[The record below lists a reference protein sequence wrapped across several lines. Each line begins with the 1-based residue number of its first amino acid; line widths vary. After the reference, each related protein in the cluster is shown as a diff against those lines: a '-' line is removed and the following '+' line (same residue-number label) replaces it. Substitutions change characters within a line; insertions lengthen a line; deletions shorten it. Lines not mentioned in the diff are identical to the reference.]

1 MTSAAPDPARR
12 SPADANPLAAL
23 LPAPLLRRVGGRYD
37 RARFAALLD
46 GAEALAPLIV
56 ALANATGGYVALGC
70 EINAESGAPGAV
82 PGISGEAAAEALAA
96 ALGRVD
102 PPVEHLLTSERT
114 VSPAGA
120 ELSLVSVRQ
129 SPSPPH
135 LLVPDGAV
143 LLSTAAG
150 VRSVRSRAELDA
162 LYQRGRNERERAE
175 RQIDAM
181 IEKLLQ
187 AHYAFYGVGVVACM
201 QRATAEPYLWAR
213 EHADELISE
222 SDPFCAGWK
231 LTPELMKT
239 RPGEVDLRGEKEVFG
254 YLRIT
259 RAGCVAVGEVRRRPA
274 GNTVG
279 TVEDVARRIDTMV
292 SLACRILAQ
301 APDATIVPRLF
312 YEGMRGQRVVVS
324 QDPYGESSA
333 LELDTAQF
341 PGNMGTPADPA
352 YPRRLS
358 GELAASLLAGF
369 KVEWDAGAD
378 ALPQEA

>member
-1 MTSAAPDPARR
+1 MTSAAPDPANKT
-12 SPADANPLAAL
+12 SADASTLAGL
-23 LPAPLLRRVGGRYD
+23 LPEPLLRRIGSRYD
-37 RARFAALLD
+37 RARFAALRD
-46 GAEALAPLIV
+46 GSDALAPLIV
-56 ALANATGGYVALGC
+56 AFANATGGYVALGC
-70 EINAESGAPGAV
+70 EIDAETGSVAAA
-82 PGISGEAAAEALAA
+82 PGISVEDADA
-96 ALGRVD
+96 ALVAAIARVD
-102 PPVEHLLTSERT
+102 PPVEHLLTSERAP
-114 VSPAGA
+114 SPAGT
-120 ELSLVSVRQ
+120 ELTVVSVRQ

-143 LLSTAAG
+143 LISTAAG
-150 VRSVRSRAELDA
+150 LRAVRSRAELDA

-175 RQIDAM
+175 RQIDAI

-187 AHYAFYGVGVVACM
+187 AHYAFYGVGVVACT

-213 EHADELISE
+213 EHTDELISDA
-222 SDPFCAGWK
+222 DPFCAGWK
-231 LTPELMKT
+231 LTPEMAKT
-239 RPGEVDLRGEKEVFG
+239 RPGEVEVRGDKEVFG

-259 RAGCVAVGEVRRRPA
+259 RAGCVAVGEVRRRPP

-279 TVEDVARRIDTMV
+279 TVEDVARRIETMA
-292 SLACRILAQ
+292 SLVCRILAQ
-301 APDATIVPRLF
+301 TPDATIVPRLF

-352 YPRRLS
+352 FQRRLS
-358 GELAASLLAGF
+358 AELAASLLAGF